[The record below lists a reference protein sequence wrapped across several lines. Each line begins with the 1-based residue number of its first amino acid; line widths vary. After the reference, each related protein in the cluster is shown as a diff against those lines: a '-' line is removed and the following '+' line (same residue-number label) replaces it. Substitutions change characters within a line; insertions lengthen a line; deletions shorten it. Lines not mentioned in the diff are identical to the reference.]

1 VSFVFCA
8 SQDLNPLTPY
18 IKVATSTIKP
28 TPSQMS
34 SYTLDAS
41 YGKQSVPVMKVN
53 KDEKTGVHTVLDMT
67 VQIVLRGDVNK
78 SWLSGDNSQIVPT
91 ETQKNTCYANAVLN
105 EFDCGEDY
113 ATFLGKDLL
122 TRHTHLA
129 SATIDVDEARWD
141 RVTDHNGN
149 HNHAFTSPH
158 SPVVTTCHVIVK
170 RDARARDGFSVT
182 VSSGIKA
189 LRLLKTTQSGFDGF
203 IVDKYTNLQPTSP
216 SSTRMFSTEMTAQW
230 TYSKKPSGGYKAAKI
245 DVSKILV
252 AKFAGPAPG
261 GLFSKSLQET
271 VYNMGTAALDKYS
284 SIDNVHLITPNIH
297 FYRWDAEQF
306 GMTNPNVVFQ
316 STKPDSTASG
326 RIVTSI
332 TRGNARS
339 RL

>member
-1 VSFVFCA
+1 
-8 SQDLNPLTPY
+8 
-18 IKVATSTIKP
+18 
-28 TPSQMS
+28 M
-34 SYTLDAS
+34 LDAS

-53 KDEKTGVHTVLDMT
+53 KLANGVHTVLDMT
-67 VQIVLRGDVNK
+67 VQIVLTGQVNK

-113 ATFLGKDLL
+113 ATFLGKDIL

-129 SATIDVDEARWD
+129 SATIDVDEAKWD
-141 RVTDHNGN
+141 RVTDSHGTS
-149 HNHAFTSPH
+149 HEHAFTSPH
-158 SPVVTTCHVIVK
+158 SPIVTTCHVVVK
-170 RDARARDGFSVT
+170 RDATAHDGFSLS
-182 VSSGIKA
+182 VSSGVKD
-189 LRLLKTTQSGFDGF
+189 LRLLKTTQSGFEGF

-216 SSTRMFSTEMTAQW
+216 SSTRMFSTELTAKW
-230 TYSKKPSGGYKAAKI
+230 TYSSKPTGGYSAAKTEI
-245 DVSKILV
+245 TKLLISN
-252 AKFAGPAPG
+252 FSGPAPG

-271 VYNMGTAALDKYS
+271 GFKMGTAVLDMYS
-284 SIDNVHLITPNIH
+284 TIDNIHLITPNIH

-306 GMTNPNVVFQ
+306 GLKNPNVVFQ

-332 TRGNARS
+332 TRGGALRS